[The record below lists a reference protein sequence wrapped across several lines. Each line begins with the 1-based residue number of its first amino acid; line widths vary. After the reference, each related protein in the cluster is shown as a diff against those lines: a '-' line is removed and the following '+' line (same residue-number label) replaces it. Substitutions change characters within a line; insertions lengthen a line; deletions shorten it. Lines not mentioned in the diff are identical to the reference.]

1 MRLLVYEHLTAFG
14 GIDLPGSC
22 PSSLL
27 CEGLAMLQAIVVDF
41 SQLPDL
47 QIVLPITSSIDWTPP
62 PSIRVFQIDQSRSV
76 SDSMGSWLEEVD
88 AALIVAPEL
97 GGILE
102 DLTRLVEAAN
112 VRNLGSNS
120 FAIQISADK
129 YATAQQLDRHSVPT
143 IPTWK
148 LSQNGE
154 LDGGISEAF
163 QQSLKGRPVLIKP
176 RFGAGSQE
184 MSVHQTLPDTE
195 TLTNMIAESDWLSNA
210 IFQPY
215 FPSLPLSVAVWCA
228 GNDRD
233 YHSFPVGLQIISDS
247 EHFEY
252 LGGLFPRQHP
262 LLSEERRLEIRNL
275 AISACRAIPGLQGYV
290 GVDLI
295 LPHEENSQALVCE
308 INPRLTTSYLGYRTL
323 SRTNLASQWFEY
335 SPKKLE
341 FDSRPLRFTC
351 DGAIELL
358 D

>member
-14 GIDLPGSC
+14 GTDLPGGC
-22 PSSLL
+22 PPSLL
-27 CEGLAMLQAIVVDF
+27 REGLAMLQAIVSDF
-41 SQLPDL
+41 SQIPDL
-47 QIVLPITSSIDWTPP
+47 QIVLPIALSIDWTPP
-62 PSIRVFQIDQSRSV
+62 PSIRLLQIDQSRSV
-76 SDSMGSWLEEVD
+76 SDSMATLLGEVD
-88 AALIVAPEL
+88 AALIIAPEL

-102 DLTRLVEAAN
+102 NLTRLVEAAN

-120 FAIQISADK
+120 LAVQISADK
-129 YATAQQLDRHSVPT
+129 YATARHLELHSIPT

-163 QQSLKGRPVLIKP
+163 QQSLQGRPVLIKP

-184 MSVHQTLPDTE
+184 MSVHPTLPDTE
-195 TLTNMIAESDWLSNA
+195 TLTNMIAESDWLSDA
-210 IFQPY
+210 ILQPY
-215 FPSLPLSVAVWCA
+215 LPSLPLSVAVWCA
-228 GNDRD
+228 GNDLD
-233 YHSFPVGLQIISDS
+233 YHPFPVGLQILSDS
-247 EHFEY
+247 EDFEY
-252 LGGLFPRQHP
+252 LGGLFPRQHL
-262 LLSEERRLEIRNL
+262 LLSEQRRLEIRNL
-275 AISACRAIPGLQGYV
+275 AVSACRAIPGLQGYV

-308 INPRLTTSYLGYRTL
+308 INPRVTTSYLGYRVL
-323 SRTNLASQWFEY
+323 GRSNLASQWFEY
-335 SPKKLE
+335 SPKSLE